1 MNNTESDKAPVALRK
16 GKKVNYRKLKIFYSV
31 SETLNMT
38 KTSKKMYISQSAV
51 SQIIKELEEDLGVI
65 LFERIYKKLYLT
77 EEGMLFKE
85 YTRRI
90 LNMWDDMN
98 EHMQSKKKNILIK
111 VGGSTISGIYLLPY
125 LCKNFSTIY
134 NNVNFNIQIDNT
146 TKVIKKVL
154 ENDIDIGI
162 IDGIMPNNNEIIS
175 IEMQKDY
182 LKVVTPNIEKFKNK
196 EKFAIEDFKHEN
208 MILREEGSGT
218 RKTVDEYIERLK
230 IKTENKMVIGNNE
243 AIKKM
248 VEIGLGITIISTLAI
263 ENEILEEKLLA
274 FNVTDTEIS
283 RNFHIIIHKDK
294 YISSMLNNFID
305 LLKRG
310 F

>member
-1 MNNTESDKAPVALRK
+1 M
-16 GKKVNYRKLKIFYSV
+16 
-31 SETLNMT
+31 
-38 KTSKKMYISQSAV
+38 
-51 SQIIKELEEDLGVI
+51 
-65 LFERIYKKLYLT
+65 
-77 EEGMLFKE
+77 
-85 YTRRI
+85 
-90 LNMWDDMN
+90 
-98 EHMQSKKKNILIK
+98 KKKFCLFMLVFIWN
-111 VGGSTISGIYLLPY
+111 
-125 LCKNFSTIY
+125 
-134 NNVNFNIQIDNT
+134 
-146 TKVIKKVL
+146 
-154 ENDIDIGI
+154 
-162 IDGIMPNNNEIIS
+162 IS
-175 IEMQKDY
+175 IAGELTKEE
-182 LKVVTPNIEKFKNK
+182 LIEKFKNK
-196 EKFAIEDFKHEN
+196 EKFGIEDFKHEN

>member
-1 MNNTESDKAPVALRK
+1 
-16 GKKVNYRKLKIFYSV
+16 
-31 SETLNMT
+31 MT
-38 KTSKKMYISQSAV
+38 KSSKKMYISQSAV
-51 SQIIKELEEDLGVI
+51 SQIIKELEEELGVI
-65 LFERIYKKLYLT
+65 LFERVYKKLYLT

-90 LNMWDDMN
+90 LNMWDDMI
-98 EHMQSKKKNILIK
+98 EHMQSKKKNVLIK

-134 NNVNFNIQIDNT
+134 SNVNFNIQIANT
-146 TKVIKKVL
+146 TKIIKKVL
-154 ENDIDIGI
+154 ENEIDIGI
-162 IDGIMPNNNEIIS
+162 IDGAVPNNNEIIS

-196 EKFAIEDFKHEN
+196 KEFKIEDFQNEN
-208 MILREEGSGT
+208 MVLREEGSGT
-218 RKTVDEYIERLK
+218 REIVDKYIDELK
-230 IKTENKMVIGNNE
+230 IKSINKMVIGNNE

-248 VEIGLGITIISTLAI
+248 VEIGLGLTIISTLAI
-263 ENEILEEKLLA
+263 ENEIMEEKLLA
-274 FNVTDTEIS
+274 FNIADVEMS
-283 RNFHIIIHKDK
+283 RYFHIIVHKDK
-294 YISSMLNNFID
+294 YIPSMLNNFIE

>member
-1 MNNTESDKAPVALRK
+1 
-16 GKKVNYRKLKIFYSV
+16 
-31 SETLNMT
+31 MT
-38 KTSKKMYISQSAV
+38 KSAKKMFISQSAV
-51 SQIIKELEEDLGVI
+51 SQIIKELEEELGVV

-90 LNMWDDMN
+90 LNMWDDMI

-125 LCKNFSTIY
+125 LCKNFSTTY
-134 NNVNFNIQIDNT
+134 SNVNFNIQIDNT
-146 TKVIKKVL
+146 TKIIKKVL
-154 ENDIDIGI
+154 ENEIDIGI
-162 IDGIMPNNNEIIS
+162 IDGNVPNDNELIS
-175 IEMQKDY
+175 IKLQKDY

-196 EKFAIEDFKHEN
+196 KEFLIKDFENEN
-208 MILREEGSGT
+208 MILREDGSGI
-218 RKTVDEYIERLK
+218 REIVEEFMEKLKLKTA
-230 IKTENKMVIGNNE
+230 NKMVIGNNE
-243 AIKKM
+243 AIKKI

-274 FNVTDTEIS
+274 FNIADVEIS
-283 RNFHIIIHKDK
+283 RYFHVIIHKDK